1 MGTQILSNIVQMQ
14 YMIECFT
21 SICKLN
27 DIATLEHLKFGI
39 NKTNL
44 VVFIVSLLFFGLSN
58 LFGFSF
64 VQNQSLVYQDAS
76 LGFKFQY
83 PVEWKQFLEKDRVGS
98 GVAFSP
104 LPTRPSENF
113 ADLLIY
119 TSENHQNKTLKEFM
133 NEIIREQL
141 CCIDNQSL
149 KYNDTHLSGIP
160 SINASWDLTKKN
172 NDVYGKALLNLA
184 IKDGNAYVIHYDAN
198 LETFARWLPEVKN
211 IINSF
216 QLFE

>member
-1 MGTQILSNIVQMQ
+1 M
-14 YMIECFT
+14 
-21 SICKLN
+21 
-27 DIATLEHLKFGI
+27 
-39 NKTNL
+39 
-44 VVFIVSLLFFGLSN
+44 N
-58 LFGFSF
+58 LFIFAFSLAF
-64 VQNQSLVYQDAS
+64 FTLSIPPSYSFAQNQLLIYEDPS

-83 PVEWKQFLEKDRVGS
+83 PVEWKQFLEKDRVGT

-104 LPTRPSENF
+104 LPTSPTEHF

-119 TSENHQNKTLKEFM
+119 KSENQQNKTLKEYMHEF
-133 NEIIREQL
+133 ILEQL

-149 KYNDTHLSGIP
+149 KYNDAQLSGVP

-172 NDVYGKALLNLA
+172 NDVYGKALLNFA
-184 IKDGNAYVIHYDAN
+184 IKDGIAYVIHYDAN

-216 QLFE
+216 QLIG